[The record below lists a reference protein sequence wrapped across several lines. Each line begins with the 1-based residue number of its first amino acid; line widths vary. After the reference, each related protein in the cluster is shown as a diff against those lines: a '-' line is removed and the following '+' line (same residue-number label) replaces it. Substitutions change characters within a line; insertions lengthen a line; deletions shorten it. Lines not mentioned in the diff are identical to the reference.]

1 MNITKYSLL
10 KIIFMHMGVIYV
22 KKQLRNTIITT
33 NKPNTFLLGTNTTP
47 EFIAYIFIQR
57 YRYNQ
62 SFYKLEKKFKNIG
75 LSITQQTLLNWTN
88 RINKIYFSN
97 KIESF
102 DFFRQMK

>member
-1 MNITKYSLL
+1 M
-10 KIIFMHMGVIYV
+10 
-22 KKQLRNTIITT
+22 
-33 NKPNTFLLGTNTTP
+33 LGTNTKP

-75 LSITQQTLLNWTN
+75 LSITRQTLLNWTN

-102 DFFRQMK
+102 DFFSTDEITLFYKLVKYMNFE